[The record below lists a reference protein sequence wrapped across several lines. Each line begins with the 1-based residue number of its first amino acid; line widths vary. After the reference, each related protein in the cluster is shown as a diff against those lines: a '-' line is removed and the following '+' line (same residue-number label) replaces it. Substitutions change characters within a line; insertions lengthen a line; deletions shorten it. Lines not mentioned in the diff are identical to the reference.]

1 MGNVRLGIDLEK
13 TLALRDQYD
22 VHAFIETG
30 TFKMGTTLLVQPY
43 FDRIITIEAYEPRW
57 RKNLETLSSKRPPNV
72 DFWFGDSRTWLSE
85 ALDEIDAPCLLWL
98 DAHWNGNADLSRING
113 DECPLREELQAVV
126 ESKFGQQHV
135 IMIDDARLFTSPPTR
150 PHDPAQ
156 WMTYEEIQSALRPRT
171 CYIQEDVIYA
181 EPVARSEG

>member
-43 FDRIITIEAYEPRW
+43 FDRIITIEAYFPRW
-57 RKNLETLSSKRPPNV
+57 QNNLAKLGNEVPSNTA
-72 DFWFGDSRTWLSE
+72 FWFGDSRALLAE

-98 DAHWNGNADLSRING
+98 DAHWNVIVTGKQIGRASCR
-113 DECPLREELQAVV
+113 ERVLRLV
-126 ESKFGQQHV
+126 
-135 IMIDDARLFTSPPTR
+135 
-150 PHDPAQ
+150 
-156 WMTYEEIQSALRPRT
+156 
-171 CYIQEDVIYA
+171 
-181 EPVARSEG
+181 